1 MRRFKKDISAFAKL
15 HQHRNYKIGFNTRP
29 TSLKQS
35 ISDMDALRQDG
46 DIQQEAAQL
55 ARLHLYQL
63 NGNDTNGGSDATA
76 AVENVDVIVPLIVVG
91 GTYQKSPQTAALA
104 HAIGGLPKLKSM
116 TNSFYKKC
124 FVNGHLDQFIRA
136 HGDPHAE
143 RLSNWMYEKMGA
155 GDVWTAERS
164 TRSRTPVQ
172 VAGGYNVVVHDRS
185 SAHAAAW
192 NSPKRKPEVVGSHFQ
207 LPEARVWMRLMFW
220 SAREH
225 GLFENKVF
233 EEWFVRFI
241 GHFVRVYERQAPPFA
256 RESARWSSNPENI
269 QKYIDAGNVMTDV
282 MNTRSIRAALDQLP
296 PNERNDHTWPY
307 EQ

>member
-1 MRRFKKDISAFAKL
+1 
-15 HQHRNYKIGFNTRP
+15 
-29 TSLKQS
+29 
-35 ISDMDALRQDG
+35 MDALRQDG

-55 ARLHLYQL
+55 TRLQL
-63 NGNDTNGGSDATA
+63 NPVEGAQRPSGENGATA
-76 AVENVDVIVPLIVVG
+76 SAMKDVDAAVPLIVVG

-104 HAIGGLPKLKSM
+104 HIVGGLPKLKAM

-124 FVNGHLDQFIRA
+124 FVNDHLDQFIRA
-136 HGDPHAE
+136 HGDPHAD
-143 RLSNWMYEKMGA
+143 RLSNWIYEKMGA

-164 TRSRTPVQ
+164 TRSRTPVK
-172 VAGGYNVVVHDRS
+172 VAGGYKIVVHDRS

-207 LPEARVWMRLMFW
+207 LPEARMWMRLMFW
-220 SAREH
+220 SAREN
-225 GLFENKVF
+225 GLFESKVF

-256 RESARWSSNPENI
+256 RESARWSSDPKNI
-269 QKYIDAGNVMTDV
+269 QEYIAAGNNMVDV
-282 MNTRSIRAALDQLP
+282 LNAGSYSAALNQLP
-296 PNERNDHTWPY
+296 LSERNDRDWPY